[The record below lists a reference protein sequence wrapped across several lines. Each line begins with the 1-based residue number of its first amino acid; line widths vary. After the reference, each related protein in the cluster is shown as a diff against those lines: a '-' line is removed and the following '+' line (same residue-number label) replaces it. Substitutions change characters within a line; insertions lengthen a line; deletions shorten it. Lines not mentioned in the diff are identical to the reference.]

1 MKTLLLSFFLLFTLG
16 VVQAQ
21 THITGFIKTSKG
33 KAVPN
38 ASISI
43 KNSYDGA
50 SSDSIGHFDFTTT
63 EKGKQV
69 LVFSALNF
77 DKDSLLVT
85 IEGKL
90 MNLNVLMK
98 EVVNELEAVTI
109 SAGTYTTGDA
119 KKGAVLSSIDIATLA
134 GSRADVIA
142 AMQTLPGAQAAGSES
157 GLFVRGGT
165 AAETKTYFDGMLVKS
180 PFNATVP
187 DQASRGRLSPFLFKG
202 TSFSSGGYS
211 AQYGQA
217 LSAALVLESTDL
229 PEKTT
234 TGITLLSV
242 DGGVDQN
249 IRFKNSAVILGGYY
263 YNLAPAYSVFK
274 QQQNSFI
281 KAPEQ
286 LGGSFQYKA
295 KTSASGMFKFYA
307 AYGVSQ
313 LSLNSPNI
321 NVPASPGFFS
331 NDNSN
336 IYVNSTYKEYLN
348 ASWKLEAGFSYNR
361 DQDKGLMV
369 QDNYKRTDKLLEG
382 RATITHYYG
391 RLSNFKFG
399 TETFNTGR
407 AESLNTLN
415 RSYTDQ
421 LSAAFAET
429 DIFLS
434 SKVVTRIGVRTE
446 YSSYLNRYNVA
457 PRLSLGYKTSAASQL
472 SFAYGRF
479 FQNPEDSYLIQ
490 KPLDYEQADHYI
502 LKYELNLADR
512 LFRIEGYYKDYANL
526 TKVNGTSLDNSGNGY
541 ARGFELFLKDKKT
554 IPNGD
559 FWISYSF
566 LDSKR
571 NFANYPVLATPAFAA
586 KHTASIVAKQFIPSI
601 NSQIGATYVF
611 ASGRTYVNPNNPV
624 YLGDKT
630 KSSNNLS
637 LSLSYLT
644 HVFKQ
649 FTVLYLNA
657 SNVAGFKNIYGYQY
671 SADGLNRR
679 AIQPSSRRDLI
690 IGLIMTI
697 GDDTF
702 VR

>member
-1 MKTLLLSFFLLFTLG
+1 MKTILLSFLLILTLG
-16 VVQAQ
+16 GAQAQ
-21 THITGFIKTSKG
+21 TRISGFIKTPKG
-33 KAVPN
+33 KAVAN

-50 SSDSIGHFDFTTT
+50 SSDSTGHFDFTTF

-77 DKDSLLVT
+77 DKDSVQLVV
-85 IEGKL
+85 EGKL
-90 MNLNVLMK
+90 MNLNLLMK
-98 EVVNELEAVTI
+98 DAINELETVTI

-119 KKGAVLSSIDIATLA
+119 KKGAVLGSIDIATLA

-217 LSAALVLESTDL
+217 LSSALVLESTDL
-229 PEKTT
+229 PDKTT

-242 DGGVDQN
+242 GGGVDQN
-249 IRFKNSAVILGGYY
+249 IRYKNSALILGGYY

-274 QQQNSFI
+274 QQQNNFI

-286 LGGSFQYKA
+286 GGGSIQYKA
-295 KTSASGMFKFYA
+295 KTSNSGMFKFYA
-307 AYGVSQ
+307 AYGVAQ

-321 NVPASPGFFS
+321 NVPSSPSYFS
-331 NDNSN
+331 NANNN
-336 IYVNSTYKEYLN
+336 IYVNSTYKAYLN
-348 ASWKLEAGFSYNR
+348 ASWKLEAGISYNR
-361 DQDKGLMV
+361 DQDQGLMV
-369 QDNYKRTDKLLEG
+369 QNNYKRTDKLLEG
-382 RATITHYYG
+382 RATLTHYYG
-391 RLSNFKFG
+391 RLSNVKFG
-399 TETFNTGR
+399 AETFNTGR
-407 AESLNTLN
+407 AESLNNLG

-421 LSAAFAET
+421 LSAAFAES

-434 SKVVTRIGVRTE
+434 SKVVTRIGLRTE

-457 PRLSLGYKTSAASQL
+457 PRLSLGYKTGKDSQL

-479 FQNPEDSYLIQ
+479 YQNPEDSYLIL
-490 KPLDYEQADHYI
+490 KALDYEQADHYI

-526 TKVNGTSLDNSGNGY
+526 TKVKGNQLDNSGSGY

-571 NFANYPVLATPAFAA
+571 DFANYPMLATPAFAA
-586 KHTASIVAKQFIPSI
+586 KHTASLVAKQFIPAIS
-601 NSQIGATYVF
+601 SQIGATYVF

-630 KSSNNLS
+630 KSTNNLS

-649 FTVLYLNA
+649 FSVLYVNA

-671 SADGLNRR
+671 STDGQNRR
-679 AIQPSSRRDLI
+679 AIQPSSRRDII

-697 GDDTF
+697 GDDNF

>member
-1 MKTLLLSFFLLFTLG
+1 MRKLLLSFTLLLTLG
-16 VVQAQ
+16 FVQAQ
-21 THITGFIKTSKG
+21 TRITGSVKTSKG
-33 KAVPN
+33 KSVAN

-43 KNSYDGA
+43 KNSYDGT
-50 SSDSIGHFDFTTT
+50 SSDITGHFDFTTT

-69 LVFSALNF
+69 LLFSALNQ
-77 DKDSLLVT
+77 DTDSLVLT
-85 IEGKL
+85 IEGKPMNLSLL
-90 MNLNVLMK
+90 MNDA
-98 EVVNELEAVTI
+98 VNELETVKI

-217 LSAALVLESTDL
+217 LSSALVLESTDL

-242 DGGVDQN
+242 GGGVDQN
-249 IRFKNSAVILGGYY
+249 IRYKNSALSLGGYY

-274 QQQNSFI
+274 QQQNNFI

-286 LGGSFQYKA
+286 LGGSLQYKA
-295 KTSASGMFKFYA
+295 KTSGSGMLKFYA

-313 LSLNSPNI
+313 LSLDKPDPNTA
-321 NVPASPGFFS
+321 ASPTYFS

-336 IYVNSTYKEYLN
+336 IYINSTYKEYLN
-348 ASWKLEAGFSYNR
+348 TAWKLEAGISYNR
-361 DQDKGLMV
+361 DQDKGLV
-369 QDNYKRTDKLLEG
+369 AQDNYKRTDKLLEG
-382 RATITHYYG
+382 RATLTHYYG
-391 RLSNFKFG
+391 HLSNLKFG
-399 TETFNTGR
+399 AETFNTGR
-407 AESLNTLN
+407 AESLNTLG

-421 LSAAFAET
+421 LTAAFAET

-434 SKVVTRIGVRTE
+434 SRVVARTGLRSE
-446 YSSYLNRYNVA
+446 YSGYLKRYNLA

-479 FQNPEDSYLIQ
+479 YQNPEDSYLIQ

-512 LFRIEGYYKDYANL
+512 LFRVEGYYKDYANL
-526 TKVNGTSLDNSGNGY
+526 IKVNGTSLDNSGNGY

-571 NFANYPVLATPAFAA
+571 NFANYPMLATPAFAA
-586 KHTASIVAKQFIPSI
+586 KHTASMVAKQFIPSI

-644 HVFKQ
+644 HVCKQ
-649 FTVLYLNA
+649 FTVLYVNA
-657 SNVAGFKNIYGYQY
+657 SNIAGFKNIYGYQY
-671 SADGLNRR
+671 STDGLTRR

-702 VR
+702 IR

>member
-1 MKTLLLSFFLLFTLG
+1 MKTLLLSFILLSSFGSLK
-16 VVQAQ
+16 AQ
-21 THITGFIKTSKG
+21 NHITGFIKTANG
-33 KAVPN
+33 KAVAN

-43 KNSYDGA
+43 KNSYDGT
-50 SSDSIGHFDFTTT
+50 SSDSTGHFDFTTT
-63 EKGKQV
+63 EKGKQ
-69 LVFSALNF
+69 LLIFSAINF
-77 DKDSLLVT
+77 DKDSVEVI

-90 MNLNVLMK
+90 MNLNLRMK
-98 EVVNELEAVTI
+98 DAVNDLETVTI

-142 AMQTLPGAQAAGSES
+142 AMQTLPGAQAAGPES
-157 GLFVRGGT
+157 GLFVRGGA

-187 DQASRGRLSPFLFKG
+187 DLASRGRLSPFLFKG

-217 LSAALVLESTDL
+217 LSSALVLESTDL

-234 TGITLLSV
+234 TGITMLSV
-242 DGGVDQN
+242 GGGVDQN
-249 IRFKNSAVILGGYY
+249 IRYKNSAIILGGYY

-274 QQQNSFI
+274 PQQNIFI

-295 KTSASGMFKFYA
+295 KTGESGMLKFYWS
-307 AYGVSQ
+307 YGVSK

-321 NVPASPGFFS
+321 NIPSSPSYFS

-336 IYVNSTYKEYLN
+336 IYVNSTYKAYLN
-348 ASWKLEAGFSYNR
+348 TSWKLEGGVSYNR

-369 QDNYKRTDKLLEG
+369 QDNYKRTDRLLEG
-382 RATITHYYG
+382 RATLTHYSG
-391 RLSNFKFG
+391 RLSNLKFG
-399 TETFNTGR
+399 AETFNTGR
-407 AESLNTLN
+407 AESLNNLGK
-415 RSYTDQ
+415 SYRDQ

-429 DIFLS
+429 DVFLS
-434 SKVVTRIGVRTE
+434 SKLVARIGVRTE

-479 FQNPEDSYLIQ
+479 YQNPEDSYLIQ

-526 TKVNGTSLDNSGNGY
+526 TKLTGTSLDNSGNGY
-541 ARGFELFLKDKKT
+541 ARGFELFFKDKKT

-571 NFANYPVLATPAFAA
+571 NFANYPMPATPALAA
-586 KHTASIVAKQFIPSI
+586 KHTASIVAKQFIPAI
-601 NSQIGATYVF
+601 NSQIVATYVF

-657 SNVAGFKNIYGYQY
+657 SNVAGFKNIYGYRY

-679 AIQPSSRRDLI
+679 AIQPSARRDII

-697 GDDTF
+697 GDNTF